1 MEKILS
7 KLFDYQKYESNPR
20 LDKLIKG
27 VEERYPQEIQV
38 LSDDELGN
46 LMQRATPICCLLR
59 RKISNFRRT
68 TLG

>member
-27 VEERYPQEIQV
+27 VEERYPQEIQA
-38 LSDDELGN
+38 LSDDELGKLN
-46 LMQRATPICCLLR
+46 AAGNTNMLFV
-59 RKISNFRRT
+59 KKEDK
-68 TLG
+68 